1 MSEFENNESY
11 LSNTNNE
18 IVPAPNRYSTE
29 EIEQYEEKT
38 AGFWVRFW
46 AFAIDSLLVSA
57 IVGIVVNPVFR
68 LFGWSLNDS
77 NWYAPITIVSA
88 VIYYAYF
95 VLTTKIWDQT
105 IGKMIFGL
113 KVKRVNGE
121 KLDWMTVLFREIVGR
136 FINNTIKILYIIVAF
151 MPQNKG
157 LNDVI
162 ADTIVVHEK
171 VYIKNKMIVRTK
183 GDFETDQS
191 ISTT

>member
-1 MSEFENNESY
+1 MSEFGNNESN

-18 IVPAPNRYSTE
+18 IVPAPNKYSVE

-57 IVGIVVNPVFR
+57 IVGILVNPVFR

-77 NWYAPITIVSA
+77 NWYAPITIISA
-88 VIYYAYF
+88 IIYYAYF
-95 VLTTKIWDQT
+95 VLTTKIWNQT

-151 MPQNKG
+151 MPKNKG

-171 VYIKNKMIVRTK
+171 VYTKNKVIVQK
-183 GDFETDQS
+183 KVDYETDQS
-191 ISTT
+191 ISAT